1 MNNNCEFKN
10 LKLDGTKAINTL
22 IDESYD
28 IFRKM
33 LTNDELYFKGKKV
46 IFKTELDLQ
55 HNKELGYLHIVS
67 MKNEM
72 KMRLYDK
79 NRMLYVS
86 FIEKILKNCC
96 DGKCNNIKI
105 YRDKKDICIYCKEL
119 DYLIVLADR
128 KDKYL
133 LQTAY
138 PLIYDHKRK
147 QVEKKVNE
155 NGIL

>member
-1 MNNNCEFKN
+1 MSNNCKFKN
-10 LKLDGTKAINTL
+10 FKLDETKSINTL

-33 LTNDELYFKGKKV
+33 LTNGELSFKGKKIV
-46 IFKTELDLQ
+46 FKTELDLHQ
-55 HNKELGYLHIVS
+55 NKELGYLHIVS

-79 NRMLYVS
+79 NRMLYVPL
-86 FIEKILKNCC
+86 IEKIIKNCC
-96 DGKCNNIKI
+96 DKKCNNIMI

-147 QVEKKVNE
+147 QVEKKANE